1 MKSQGKNS
9 SKIMFLKRSLMIPI
23 KIDGRD
29 LLFSNSMMYVLEVV
43 VKMFRKTFFWCLM
56 SFVPFMAVWHS
67 SKGNSQCLKTTQKV
81 SFPEKTKA
89 VDLLL

>member
-1 MKSQGKNS
+1 MKSQEKNS

-56 SFVPFMAVWHS
+56 SFVPFMA
-67 SKGNSQCLKTTQKV
+67 LI
-81 SFPEKTKA
+81 
-89 VDLLL
+89 

>member
-1 MKSQGKNS
+1 
-9 SKIMFLKRSLMIPI
+9 MFLKRSLMIPI

-56 SFVPFMAVWHS
+56 SFVPFMA
-67 SKGNSQCLKTTQKV
+67 LI
-81 SFPEKTKA
+81 
-89 VDLLL
+89 